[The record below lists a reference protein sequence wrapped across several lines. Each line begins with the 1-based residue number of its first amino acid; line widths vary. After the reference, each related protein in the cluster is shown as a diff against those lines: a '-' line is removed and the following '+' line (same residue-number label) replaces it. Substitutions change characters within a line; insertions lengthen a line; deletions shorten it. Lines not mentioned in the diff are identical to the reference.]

1 VRQPWCSCGGGTPT
15 VADIFAEIDLQ
26 SEEEARLMAVA
37 SAACPWQPS
46 LNAIERPCGW
56 VAIRQLEAH
65 SGEMGL
71 KLHPAPQLSLATRW
85 PHLAFARLPQNC
97 VRTHSRRSAN

>member
-1 VRQPWCSCGGGTPT
+1 MILTTRRLLAFWLTFTAILSPVLAANPGQPDSIGTCVAWKFQTGKDVVAAPA

-56 VAIRQLEAH
+56 SR
-65 SGEMGL
+65 SG
-71 KLHPAPQLSLATRW
+71 PA
-85 PHLAFARLPQNC
+85 
-97 VRTHSRRSAN
+97 